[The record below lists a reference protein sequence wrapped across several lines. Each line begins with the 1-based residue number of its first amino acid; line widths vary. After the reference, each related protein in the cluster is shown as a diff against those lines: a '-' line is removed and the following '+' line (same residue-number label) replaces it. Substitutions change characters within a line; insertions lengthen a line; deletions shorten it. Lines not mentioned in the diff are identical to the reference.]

1 MDFSVPLNQ
10 LTERARTVDE
20 PAWVDAVRWL
30 KKPAHLLK
38 NQIFP
43 DDGSSLPPD
52 VQHAFDAA
60 APRMQRL
67 AEAQRLSVAGGLRE
81 AFQRASAFE
90 QTNAFESN
98 LAATT
103 GHALALAGAVM
114 ARTSGLTP
122 YATQYRAQNR
132 LVLGLPSP
140 KKCDFKVTR
149 RQEQI

>member
-1 MDFSVPLNQ
+1 M
-10 LTERARTVDE
+10 
-20 PAWVDAVRWL
+20 
-30 KKPAHLLK
+30 
-38 NQIFP
+38 
-43 DDGSSLPPD
+43 PPD

-60 APRMQRL
+60 ALRMQRL

-81 AFQRASAFE
+81 AFHRASAFE